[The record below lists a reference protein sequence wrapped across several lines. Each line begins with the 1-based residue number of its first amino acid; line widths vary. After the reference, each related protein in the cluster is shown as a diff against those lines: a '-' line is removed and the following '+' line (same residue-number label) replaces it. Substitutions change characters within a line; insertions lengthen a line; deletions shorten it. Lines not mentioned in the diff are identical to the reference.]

1 MAVREVRAARRSR
14 HARHGDGKRR
24 VGTACERTSGHG
36 LSHVLAHD
44 AFLLDHLR
52 IDVEKRCL
60 GFGRIGHEAL
70 AEPCGAAGHL
80 GDGGGD
86 AAARAAFGRHDD
98 VPPLCGDDAETLGRQ
113 RYALVEIRHDPQ
125 PKSQPRM
132 LTTTQA

>member
-1 MAVREVRAARRSR
+1 MNLFS
-14 HARHGDGKRR
+14 
-24 VGTACERTSGHG
+24 G
-36 LSHVLAHD
+36 LS
-44 AFLLDHLR
+44 AF
-52 IDVEKRCL
+52 
-60 GFGRIGHEAL
+60 GFRFRDQREQT
-70 AEPCGAAGHL
+70 AE